1 MIRAC
6 AGAAVRAQTSFE
18 VSDVAANQAAE
29 PSADLLL
36 ASREPTGQ
44 ESGGSPPDPSGSGD
58 RGDDEPEPDTAPET
72 PDAAPAGTDQP
83 QLDLGIP
90 NLAELELVSAGAS
103 TSVYRAVQLE
113 PRRTVAVRVLH
124 AELSS
129 EVGRRFERE
138 RAVTAELSGHSAVV
152 PLLEAGRTAA
162 GQPYT
167 VSPFYGRGSLARLV
181 ADHGRLGWREATF
194 LLEPVAV
201 ALAELHGRGLVH
213 RGLTPDGIMLTDF
226 LLPRVSGFGMSLP
239 EGERSTSA
247 TLVPSLFFSAPE
259 LAVPIEA
266 DPRADVY
273 SLGAILFAMVTG
285 HVGFVG
291 DAALLTARTATAQAR
306 TGKGAAASVL
316 PDALRDLVSRAMAED
331 PRDRPANAA
340 AFVSELRRAVA
351 RPHEADTGPAGV
363 QIDVRREPAVET
375 ATSAS
380 ATMGPVDLASQAN
393 ALATT
398 DLLTADP
405 EGPPSNH
412 GGFNGQPFDGEAL
425 DDLPLDG
432 PSANRGVGDGGGP
445 VSVDALLGE
454 IAPDAAP
461 QPEAAGDPS
470 LARSAGQSAQTDA
483 RYVLALAAIITAA
496 IMAMVAAAMMAVG

>member
-1 MIRAC
+1 M
-6 AGAAVRAQTSFE
+6 
-18 VSDVAANQAAE
+18 AANQAAE

-36 ASREPTGQ
+36 ESREPTGQ

-58 RGDDEPEPDTAPET
+58 MSGSGDRGDDEPEPDTTPET
-72 PDAAPAGTDQP
+72 PDASLAGADQP

-90 NLAELELVSAGAS
+90 NLAELELVSAGSS

-113 PRRTVAVRVLH
+113 PRRTVAVKVLH
-124 AELSS
+124 ADLGSD
-129 EVGRRFERE
+129 VGRRFDRE
-138 RAVTAELSGHSAVV
+138 RSVTAELSGHSAVV
-152 PLLEAGRTAA
+152 PLLEAGQTAA
-162 GQPYT
+162 GQPYAL
-167 VSPFYGRGSLARLV
+167 SPFYSRGSLARLV

-213 RGLTPDGIMLTDF
+213 RGLSPDNILLTDF
-226 LLPRVSGFGMSLP
+226 LLPRVSGFGLSLP
-239 EGERSTSA
+239 EGERSTAA

-306 TGKGAAASVL
+306 TGKGAAAAIL
-316 PDALRDLVSRAMAED
+316 PDALRDLVARAMAED

-340 AFVSELRRAVA
+340 AFVSDLRRAVA
-351 RPHEADTGPAGV
+351 RPHEADSGPAGL

-380 ATMGPVDLASQAN
+380 ATMGPVDLASPAN
-393 ALATT
+393 ALPTT
-398 DLLTADP
+398 DVLTADP
-405 EGPPSNH
+405 AGAS
-412 GGFNGQPFDGEAL
+412 GAGRFDGRPFDGEAFDREAFGGLPL

-432 PSANRGVGDGGGP
+432 SSVERGEP

-454 IAPDAAP
+454 IDADGS
-461 QPEAAGDPS
+461 QPSAMSELSLSQSAAQ
-470 LARSAGQSAQTDA
+470 AAQTDA

>member
-1 MIRAC
+1 M
-6 AGAAVRAQTSFE
+6 
-18 VSDVAANQAAE
+18 AANQAAE

-36 ASREPTGQ
+36 ESREPTGQ

-58 RGDDEPEPDTAPET
+58 SSASGDRGDDEAEPDTAPDM
-72 PDAAPAGTDQP
+72 PDAASLAGTDQP

-90 NLAELELVSAGAS
+90 NLAELELVSAGSS

-113 PRRTVAVRVLH
+113 PRRTVAVKVLH
-124 AELSS
+124 ADLGSD
-129 EVGRRFERE
+129 VGRRFERE
-138 RAVTAELSGHSAVV
+138 RSVTAELSGHSAVV
-152 PLLEAGRTAA
+152 PLLEAGKTAA
-162 GQPYT
+162 GQPYA

-213 RGLTPDGIMLTDF
+213 RALDPDRILLTDF
-226 LLPRVSGFGMSLP
+226 LLPRVSGFGLSLP
-239 EGERSTSA
+239 EGERSTAA
-247 TLVPSLFFSAPE
+247 TLIPSLFFSAPE

-306 TGKGAAASVL
+306 TGKGAAAAIL
-316 PDALRDLVSRAMAED
+316 PDALRDLVARAMAED

-340 AFVSELRRAVA
+340 AFVSDLRRAVA
-351 RPHEADTGPAGV
+351 RPHETDTGPAGL

-380 ATMGPVDLASQAN
+380 ATMGPVDLASPAT
-393 ALATT
+393 ALPAT
-398 DLLTADP
+398 DLLTA
-405 EGPPSNH
+405 GPT
-412 GGFNGQPFDGEAL
+412 GAGRFDGRPFDGEAFDADSFGGLGL
-425 DDLPLDG
+425 DELPLD
-432 PSANRGVGDGGGP
+432 SSSVERGEP

-454 IAPDAAP
+454 IATDGAEP
-461 QPEAAGDPS
+461 QPAMGELSLSQSAAQ
-470 LARSAGQSAQTDA
+470 AAQTDA
-483 RYVLALAAIITAA
+483 RYVLALAALITAA

>member
-1 MIRAC
+1 M
-6 AGAAVRAQTSFE
+6 
-18 VSDVAANQAAE
+18 AANQAAE

-36 ASREPTGQ
+36 ESREPSGQ
-44 ESGGSPPDPSGSGD
+44 ESAGSSPDSSGTGD
-58 RGDDEPEPDTAPET
+58 RGDDEPEPDTTADRAGTGQP
-72 PDAAPAGTDQP
+72 GTDQP
-83 QLDLGIP
+83 QLDLGIS
-90 NLAELELVSAGAS
+90 NLAELELVSAGSS
-103 TSVYRAVQLE
+103 TSVYRAVQLD
-113 PRRTVAVRVLH
+113 PRRTVAVKVLH
-124 AELSS
+124 ADLASD
-129 EVGRRFERE
+129 VGRRFDRA

-152 PLLEAGRTAA
+152 PLLEAGKTGA
-162 GQPYT
+162 GQPYA
-167 VSPFYGRGSLARLV
+167 VSPFYARGSLARLV

-213 RGLTPDGIMLTDF
+213 RCLTPDSILLTDF
-226 LLPRVSGFGMSLP
+226 LLPRVAGFGMSLP
-239 EGERSTSA
+239 EGERSTQA
-247 TLVPSLFFSAPE
+247 TLIPSLFFSPPE

-285 HVGFVG
+285 HVGFEG

-316 PDALRDLVSRAMAED
+316 PDALRELVARAMAED

-351 RPHEADTGPAGV
+351 RPHEADTGPAGL

-380 ATMGPVDLASQAN
+380 ATMGPVDLMSRAARP
-393 ALATT
+393 AT
-398 DLLTADP
+398 DVLTADP
-405 EGPPSNH
+405 
-412 GGFNGQPFDGEAL
+412 GGLSGAVPFDGEAL
-425 DDLPLDG
+425 DGRPFDGEAFVGSSLDG
-432 PSANRGVGDGGGP
+432 AVGEQGDP

-454 IAPDAAP
+454 FASEPPQSQAMGDLSLTQSAA
-461 QPEAAGDPS
+461 QA
-470 LARSAGQSAQTDA
+470 AQTDA
-483 RYVLALAAIITAA
+483 RYVLALAALITAA

>member
-1 MIRAC
+1 M
-6 AGAAVRAQTSFE
+6 
-18 VSDVAANQAAE
+18 AANQAAE

-36 ASREPTGQ
+36 ESRESPRP
-44 ESGGSPPDPSGSGD
+44 ESGASPPDSGD
-58 RGDDEPEPDTAPET
+58 RGDDDPEPDTN
-72 PDAAPAGTDQP
+72 PDVPGAHSAGTDQP

-90 NLAELELVSAGAS
+90 NLAELELVSAGSA

-113 PRRTVAVRVLH
+113 PRRPVAVKVLH
-124 AELSS
+124 ADLASD
-129 EVGRRFERE
+129 VGRRFDRE
-138 RAVTAELSGHSAVV
+138 RAVSAELSGHSAVV
-152 PLLEAGRTAA
+152 PLLEAGKTAA
-162 GQPYT
+162 GQPYA

-213 RGLTPDGIMLTDF
+213 RALDPERILFTDF
-226 LLPRVSGFGMSLP
+226 LLPRVSGFGLSLP
-239 EGERSTSA
+239 EGERSSSA
-247 TLVPSLFFSAPE
+247 TLIPSLFFSAPE

-285 HVGFVG
+285 HVGFAG

-306 TGKGAAASVL
+306 TGKGAAAAVL
-316 PDALRDLVSRAMAED
+316 PDALRDLVGRAMAED

-351 RPHEADTGPAGV
+351 RPHDADTGPAGL

-380 ATMGPVDLASQAN
+380 ATMGPVDLASP
-393 ALATT
+393 ATARPAT
-398 DLLTADP
+398 DLLTAEP
-405 EGPPSNH
+405 GAATGPVRFD
-412 GGFNGQPFDGEAL
+412 GRPFDGEAFDSETLGLAELPFDDLPL
-425 DDLPLDG
+425 DDLPLEG
-432 PSANRGVGDGGGP
+432 GARIERGQP

-454 IAPDAAP
+454 IADDDTPPSAM
-461 QPEAAGDPS
+461 GDLS
-470 LARSAGQSAQTDA
+470 LAQSAAQAAQTDA

>member
-1 MIRAC
+1 MIGAC

-36 ASREPTGQ
+36 GSREPTGT
-44 ESGGSPPDPSGSGD
+44 ESEGSPPDPSGSGD
-58 RGDDEPEPDTAPET
+58 RGDDEAEPDTAPET
-72 PDAAPAGTDQP
+72 PDTGAAGTDQP
-83 QLDLGIP
+83 QLELGIP

-113 PRRTVAVRVLH
+113 PRRPVAVKVLH
-124 AELSS
+124 AELGCHA
-129 EVGRRFERE
+129 GRRFERE

-152 PLLEAGRTAA
+152 PLLEAGKTAA
-162 GQPYT
+162 GQPYA
-167 VSPFYGRGSLARLV
+167 VSPFYSRGSLARLV

-201 ALAELHGRGLVH
+201 AMAELHGRGLVH
-213 RGLTPDGIMLTDF
+213 RALTPDSILLTDF
-226 LLPRVSGFGMSLP
+226 LLPRVTGFGMSLP

-273 SLGAILFAMVTG
+273 SLGAILFAMVSG
-285 HVGFVG
+285 HVGFAG

-306 TGKGAAASVL
+306 SGKGATASVL
-316 PDALRDLVSRAMAED
+316 PDALRDLVTRAMAED
-331 PRDRPANAA
+331 PRHRPANAA
-340 AFVSELRRAVA
+340 TFVSELRRAVA
-351 RPHEADTGPAGV
+351 RPHVADTGPAGL

-380 ATMGPVDLASQAN
+380 ATMGPVDLASPTA
-393 ALATT
+393 ALAAT

-405 EGPPSNH
+405 AGAV
-412 GGFNGQPFDGEAL
+412 GFDGRPFDGEAFE
-425 DDLPLDG
+425 DLPF
-432 PSANRGVGDGGGP
+432 GDRPPDRAGEQGDP

-454 IAPDAAP
+454 ITPDAPHQAHTP
-461 QPEAAGDPS
+461 RDLSLTHSAAQ
-470 LARSAGQSAQTDA
+470 ATQTDA

>member
-1 MIRAC
+1 M
-6 AGAAVRAQTSFE
+6 
-18 VSDVAANQAAE
+18 AANQAAE

-36 ASREPTGQ
+36 ESREPSGQ
-44 ESGGSPPDPSGSGD
+44 ESGGSSPDPSGSGD
-58 RGDDEPEPDTAPET
+58 RGDDDPEPDTI
-72 PDAAPAGTDQP
+72 PDMPGAGQPGTDQP

-90 NLAELELVSAGAS
+90 NLAELELVSAGSS

-113 PRRTVAVRVLH
+113 PRRTVAVKVLH
-124 AELSS
+124 ADLASD
-129 EVGRRFERE
+129 VGRRFD
-138 RAVTAELSGHSAVV
+138 RARTVTAELSGHSAVV
-152 PLLEAGRTAA
+152 PLLEAGKTGA
-162 GQPYT
+162 GQPYAI
-167 VSPFYGRGSLARLV
+167 SPFYVRGTLARLV

-201 ALAELHGRGLVH
+201 ALAELHGRGVVH
-213 RGLTPDGIMLTDF
+213 RDLSPDSILLTDF
-226 LLPRVSGFGMSLP
+226 LLPRVAGFGMSLP

-247 TLVPSLFFSAPE
+247 TLIPSLFFGAPE

-266 DPRADVY
+266 NTRADVY

-316 PDALRDLVSRAMAED
+316 PDALRELVTRAMAED

-351 RPHEADTGPAGV
+351 RPHEADTGPAGL

-380 ATMGPVDLASQAN
+380 ATMGPVDLGAPA
-393 ALATT
+393 ATRPTTGLLTT
-398 DLLTADP
+398 DPTSPA
-405 EGPPSNH
+405 GAV
-412 GGFNGQPFDGEAL
+412 PFDGEAI
-425 DDLPLDG
+425 DRLPFDG
-432 PSANRGVGDGGGP
+432 EAGDSPSLASPSPERVGEQGDP

-454 IAPDAAP
+454 LAPDPSPAM
-461 QPEAAGDPS
+461 GDLS
-470 LARSAGQSAQTDA
+470 LAQSAAQAAQTDA
-483 RYVLALAAIITAA
+483 RYVLALAALITAA